1 LAGVILLALVVV
13 LDSGQEAQMI
23 ESEKQ
28 LLHEVAVEEIKKN
41 WPFGLMWLAVVLI
54 ASSLIVYGGW
64 RAIFG

>member
-1 LAGVILLALVVV
+1 LLALVVV

-54 ASSLIVYGGW
+54 ASSLIVYGGC

>member
-1 LAGVILLALVVV
+1 VLVFILPALVVV

-41 WPFGLMWLAVVLI
+41 WPFGLMWLVVVLI
-54 ASSLIVYGGW
+54 ALSLVVYGGW